1 MKLYK
6 IKAPNGQVSKRSFSR
21 ALAFSKAKELSRAY
35 GQEYKPFIFV
45 NDAIVH
51 DHELTKID
59 TRKYVITHYE
69 VKEY

>member
-21 ALAFSKAKELSRAY
+21 ALAFSKAKELSRAS

-51 DHELTKID
+51 DHELTRID
-59 TRKYVITHYE
+59 TRKYYITHYQ
-69 VKEY
+69 VISD

>member
-59 TRKYVITHYE
+59 TRKYVVTHYQ
-69 VKEY
+69 VITA